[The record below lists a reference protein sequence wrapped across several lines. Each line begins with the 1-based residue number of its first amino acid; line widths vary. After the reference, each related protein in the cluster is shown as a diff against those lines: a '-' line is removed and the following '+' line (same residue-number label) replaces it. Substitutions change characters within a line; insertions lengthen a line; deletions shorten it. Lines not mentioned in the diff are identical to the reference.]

1 MKIHITQDDFCNAT
15 PIFVA
20 RIYESIVRQ
29 TLRNLS
35 ATDRKFLRAM
45 SDDDGEPSKIR
56 DISARMGKD
65 MNYVNSYR
73 SRLANK
79 DVIASIGNG
88 YVISKIPYLM
98 LYMHN
103 EAAADMLCGEY
114 GIPIRIR
121 SKSRQIITDNLRNL
135 RYDI

>member
-1 MKIHITQDDFCNAT
+1 
-15 PIFVA
+15 
-20 RIYESIVRQ
+20 
-29 TLRNLS
+29 
-35 ATDRKFLRAM
+35 
-45 SDDDGEPSKIR
+45 
-56 DISARMGKD
+56 

-73 SRLANK
+73 SRLVNK

-114 GIPIRIR
+114 GAPIRIR
-121 SKSRQIITDNLRNL
+121 SKSRQIITDNLRSL
-135 RYDI
+135 GYDI